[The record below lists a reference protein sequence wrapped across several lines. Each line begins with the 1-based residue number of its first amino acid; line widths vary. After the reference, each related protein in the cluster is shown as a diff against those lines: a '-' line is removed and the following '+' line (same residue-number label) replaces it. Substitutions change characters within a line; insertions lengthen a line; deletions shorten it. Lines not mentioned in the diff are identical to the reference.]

1 MKILLYPNMEKPNG
15 LVATQK
21 TVEKL
26 LELSL
31 QPMLDE
37 QFRQSVGER
46 EGCLYGRFSELLG
59 RCDVLMPIGGDGTIM
74 RSARHAAQAV
84 KPILAVN
91 AGRLGFLS
99 QIEPHELDN
108 LQLLIDG
115 KYKIVQRM
123 MLEAVLVQ
131 GGKPR
136 RFTALNDVVISRS
149 DADKIVDI
157 HVHQGDRLIT
167 RHRADGLIFAT
178 ATGSTA
184 YSLSA
189 GGPIVDPEMDLML
202 LTAICSHSTFNCSMV
217 LPSKC
222 AYTVTEKSAF
232 NPKGLTISV
241 DGRRIG
247 KIHGEETVLVRKS
260 GVRASF
266 IDLGQRSFYA
276 SVNEKLSWGR

>member
-1 MKILLYPNMEKPNG
+1 MKILLYPNVEKPN
-15 LVATQK
+15 VHASTQK

-26 LELSL
+26 LKMHL
-31 QPMLDE
+31 QPMLDDR
-37 QFRQSVGER
+37 FRSLVGEWD
-46 EGCLYGRFSELLG
+46 GCLYGKFSELLG
-59 RCDVLMPIGGDGTIM
+59 LCDVLMPIGGDGTIM
-74 RSARHAAQAV
+74 RSARHAAHAG

-99 QIEPHELDN
+99 QIEPHELGS
-108 LQLLIDG
+108 LRLLIEG
-115 KYKIVQRM
+115 KYSIVQRM

-157 HVHQGDRLIT
+157 HVHQGEKLIA
-167 RHRADGLIFAT
+167 RHRADGLIFST

-189 GGPIVDPEMDLML
+189 GGPIVDPELHLIL
-202 LTAICSHSTFNCSMV
+202 LTAVCPHSTFNRSMV
-217 LPSKC
+217 LPSHC
-222 AYTVTEKSAF
+222 EYTVSEKSAF

-247 KIHGEETVLVRKS
+247 KIHNEETVLVRKS
-260 GVRASF
+260 GVSASF
-266 IDLGQRSFYA
+266 IDLGLRSFYTC
-276 SVNEKLSWGR
+276 VNEKLGWGR